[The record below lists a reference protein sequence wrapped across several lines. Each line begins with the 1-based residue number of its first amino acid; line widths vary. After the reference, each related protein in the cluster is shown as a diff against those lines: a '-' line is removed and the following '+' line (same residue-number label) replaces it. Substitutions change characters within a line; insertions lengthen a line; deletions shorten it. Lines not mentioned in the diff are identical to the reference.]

1 MKIAAIV
8 PAYNEEKSI
17 TAVVND
23 ILQTAQSQSL
33 SITVI
38 VVNDCS
44 LDSTSDIISKLN
56 CVALNLPVNLGI
68 GGAVQT
74 GFKYAFENGFD
85 YAIQIDGDGQ
95 HPASEIPKLINAAKE
110 NNLDVVIGSRFISKE
125 GFQSSA
131 IRRFGINY
139 FKWLNR
145 FLVGITINDSTSG
158 LRLINKKALEIVSE
172 YYPDEYPEPEAI
184 ILYSSNKLKI
194 GEVSVS
200 MRERQGGI
208 SSISATSSIYYM
220 FKVTLAIFYT
230 FIRIKFKK

>member
-8 PAYNEEKSI
+8 PAYNEEKAI

-23 ILQTAQSQSL
+23 ILQTAQSQNL
-33 SITVI
+33 YIAVI

-44 LDSTSDIISKLN
+44 KDTTSEIISKLN
-56 CVALNLPVNLGI
+56 CIALNLPVNLGI

-95 HPASEIPKLINAAKE
+95 HPASEIPKLISVILEKNV
-110 NNLDVVIGSRFISKE
+110 DVVIGSRFISKE
-125 GFQSSA
+125 GFQSSMA
-131 IRRFGINY
+131 RRMGINY

-145 FLVGITINDSTSG
+145 ILVGVTVNDSTSG
-158 LRLINKKALEIVSE
+158 FRLINSKTLEIVSN

-184 ILYSSNKLKI
+184 ILYSLNKLKI
-194 GEVSVS
+194 GEVAVQ
-200 MRERQGGI
+200 MKERQGGV
-208 SSISATSSIYYM
+208 SSIGFAASIYYM
-220 FKVTLAIFYT
+220 FKVTLAIIYT